1 MRRFSI
7 LCISVARTQNLLASI
22 KHGFGWQNS
31 IWIGIYWVEY
41 DHIWLFV
48 FCQHR

>member
-22 KHGFGWQNS
+22 KHGND
-31 IWIGIYWVEY
+31 I
-41 DHIWLFV
+41 HIIATY
-48 FCQHR
+48 RI

>member
-22 KHGFGWQNS
+22 KHGYYTYGWWD
-31 IWIGIYWVEY
+31 I
-41 DHIWLFV
+41 
-48 FCQHR
+48 